1 MITLSALISAALP
14 ALFTHLKGDLQA
26 VCVCGG
32 GGGER
37 ALRMLTGHLS
47 SPGESQLWLDGFLSF
62 SVEWVK
68 FLF

>member
-26 VCVCGG
+26 VWGEG